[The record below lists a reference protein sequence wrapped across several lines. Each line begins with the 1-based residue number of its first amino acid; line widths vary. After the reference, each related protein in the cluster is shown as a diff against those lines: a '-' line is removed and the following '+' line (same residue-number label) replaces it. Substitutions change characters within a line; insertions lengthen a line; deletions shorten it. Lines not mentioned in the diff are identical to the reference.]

1 MPLVSA
7 KCPYCGGNLKIN
19 DQAKDKLI
27 CPFCGSS
34 YLVEQAINIVNV
46 SNSVVNNINA
56 DNIIVSGYDEQ
67 TEITKARQ
75 LIGKDD
81 NLAAKIYNKIFENN
95 PQNFEAE
102 YLRIILNNET
112 KIENVEKLE
121 YVYND
126 ILKMKTL
133 ENKYHQEIV
142 PLYSEEEKNSA
153 SFKLLYIAVE
163 LNFEEL
169 IPVLRQLYSV
179 NFLVNGKMLVYNAK
193 LQFSPFAN
201 EQTAYKFLSFLYT
214 PEEAKK
220 DVLSSIEI
228 SCKLHNSCSENYYL
242 DRINHQENIMLLF
255 DPTYQKRNVEPKKEL
270 KYESKQ
276 GCYIAT
282 CVYGSYD
289 CSEVW
294 VLRRF
299 RDYKLAKS
307 WYGRLFIK
315 CYYLISPRLVK
326 LFGNKEWFKK
336 IWRNKLNKMVEKYK
350 LEGYEDSPY
359 NDLY

>member
-34 YLVEQAINIVNV
+34 YLVEQALNIVNV
-46 SNSVVNNINA
+46 SNSVVNNIKA
-56 DNIIVSGYDEQ
+56 DNVIVGGFDEKA
-67 TEITKARQ
+67 EINKARQ
-75 LIGKDD
+75 LVGKDD

-102 YLRIILNNET
+102 CLRIILNNET
-112 KIENVEKLE
+112 KTVNVEKFE

-133 ENKYHQEIV
+133 EKKYHQEDT
-142 PLYSEEEKNSA
+142 PLYSEKEKNSA
-153 SFKLLYIAVE
+153 KFKLLYMAIE

-169 IPVLRQLYSV
+169 IPILRQICSV
-179 NFLVNGKMLVYNAK
+179 SFIVGGDLVVQNNIINFI
-193 LQFSPFAN
+193 PFAT
-201 EQTAYKFLSFLYT
+201 EQEAYKFISFLYT
-214 PEEAKK
+214 PEEAKQG
-220 DVLSSIEI
+220 VLKSIDI
-228 SCKLHNSCSENYYL
+228 SCKVHDTSSDNIYF
-242 DRINHQENIMLLF
+242 DKIIHQENIMLLF

-270 KYESKQ
+270 KQ

-307 WYGRLFIK
+307 WYGRFFIK

-350 LEGYEDSPY
+350 LEGYDDSPY

>member
-46 SNSVVNNINA
+46 SNSVVNNIKA
-56 DNIIVSGYDEQ
+56 DNVIVGGFDEK
-67 TEITKARQ
+67 TEINKARQ
-75 LIGKDD
+75 LFGKDD

-102 YLRIILNNET
+102 YLRIILN
-112 KIENVEKLE
+112 KEN
-121 YVYND
+121 
-126 ILKMKTL
+126 
-133 ENKYHQEIV
+133 
-142 PLYSEEEKNSA
+142 LYSEKEKNSA
-153 SFKLLYIAVE
+153 KFKLLYMAIE

-169 IPVLRQLYSV
+169 IPVLREICP
-179 NFLVNGKMLVYNAK
+179 VYLIVGGDIVVQNNIIK
-193 LQFSPFAN
+193 FSPFAT
-201 EQTAYKFLSFLYT
+201 EQEAYKFISFLYT

-220 DVLSSIEI
+220 SVLISIDI
-228 SCKLHNSCSENYYL
+228 ACKTLNNSSENLYL
-242 DRINHQENIMLLF
+242 FEKINHQENIMLLF
-255 DPTYQKRNVEPKKEL
+255 DPTYQKRNIEPKK
-270 KYESKQ
+270 ESKQ